1 MLSADLVIAT
11 GVAYVGLLFLIAYV
25 GERQTRNRPGGLLRS
40 PLIYTLSISVYCT
53 SWTFYGAV
61 GSAARNGLEFV
72 AIYLGPT
79 VVFVGW
85 WFVLRRLVRIS
96 HDQRITSVAD
106 LLSSRF
112 GKSSRL
118 AVLVTI
124 IAVIAIAPYIAL
136 QLKAITSSIQA
147 IAGTSEMARGRLA
160 GIDEVGL
167 ALGIAAGMAVFTIL
181 FGTRNVDAK
190 EQHHGVVAAIAFE
203 AVVKL
208 TAFVAVGV
216 FVLYMGGGFEPIFA
230 NAEAA
235 GIDIYSTD
243 TFGERWVAMTLLAA
257 AAIICLPRQF
267 QITVVEN
274 SDENQLRSA
283 AWAFPLYMLIM
294 SLFTLPIALYGLV
307 SMPAG
312 SNPDMFVLTL
322 PLAAGQEGLALF
334 AFIGGFSS
342 ATSMII
348 VESIALSIM
357 VSNHIVMPII
367 LRLTANEG
375 LGDRRGVSQLLLNS
389 RRFSIVLILSLGFA
403 YFYLTRDSDALA
415 PIGLISF
422 TGVAQFLPA
431 IIAALFWREASIKA
445 ATAAVAVGFVVWA
458 WSSFMP
464 SFESSSPV
472 VAAIMA
478 NGPWGVSWLRPE
490 ALFGLDGLDPL
501 VHAVFWS
508 LLLNT
513 ATLAI
518 GSLLS
523 TQSALER
530 IQANLFVN
538 VFSRTSG
545 REQNF
550 IRGSATANDLFF
562 VAQRVLG
569 EERAAAIFG
578 AEARAAGQGWAE
590 LEPSPAFIGRLERE
604 LAGSIGAAS
613 AHVMLSTVVSGDAI
627 SLEEVMQMAD
637 ETQQAI
643 EYSQQLEKTSAEL
656 RSTADQLAIANRQ
669 LRDLDQQKDDFLS
682 QVSHEVRTPMTAIR
696 AFSEILLDADDLE
709 GPEREKFVGT
719 IHQESLRLTS
729 LLDEILDLSALE
741 RGERIWENVPIDA
754 DAALDTALRVCEAL
768 ARQRGVTL
776 VTERRSGPAEVAG
789 EADRLSQVLINLL
802 TNAIK
807 YNGPRD
813 PTIRIRSWIENGR
826 FMAEIEDNGP
836 GIAPADRSKIFEK
849 FYRGRRAGDPQTGAG
864 LGLAISREIMA
875 RMDGTLD
882 LMLGSRP
889 GARFRVTVPL
899 IAGAQ
904 GPTETGG

>member
-11 GVAYVGLLFLIAYV
+11 AIAYVGLLFLIAYV
-25 GERQTRNRPGGLLRS
+25 GDRRTRNRPGGLLRS
-40 PLIYTLSISVYCT
+40 PLVYTLSISVYCT

-61 GSAARNGLEFV
+61 GSAARDGLEYL

-79 VVFVGW
+79 IVFVGW
-85 WFVLRRLVRIS
+85 WFILRRLVRIS
-96 HDQRITSVAD
+96 HEQRITSVAD

-118 AVLVTI
+118 AVLVTV

-136 QLKAITSSIQA
+136 QLKAVTSSIQA

-167 ALGIAAGMAVFTIL
+167 AFGVAAGMALFTIL

-208 TAFVAVGV
+208 TAFIAVGL
-216 FVLYMGGGFEPIFA
+216 FVLYAGGGFEPIFA
-230 NAEAA
+230 TAEAR
-235 GIDIYSTD
+235 GIDTYSSD
-243 TFGERWVAMTLLAA
+243 TFGTRWVAMNLLSF

-274 SDENQLRSA
+274 SDENHLRA
-283 AWAFPLYMLIM
+283 ASWAFPLYMLAM
-294 SLFTLPIALYGLV
+294 SLFTLPIALYGLTA
-307 SMPAG
+307 MPAG
-312 SNPDMFVLTL
+312 ANPDMFVLTL
-322 PLAAGQEGLALF
+322 PLSAGQDWLALF

-357 VSNHIVMPII
+357 VSNHIVMPMV
-367 LRLTANEG
+367 LRLAADARSGNG
-375 LGDRRGVSQLLLNS
+375 RGVSRLLLNS
-389 RRFSIVLILSLGFA
+389 RRFSIVLILGLGFT
-403 YFYLTRDSDALA
+403 YFFMTRDSDALA

-422 TGVAQFLPA
+422 AGVAQFLPA
-431 IIAALFWREASIKA
+431 ILAALFWREASIKA

-464 SFESSSPV
+464 SFQSSSAT

-478 NGPWGVSWLRPE
+478 EGPWSISWLRPE
-490 ALFGLDGLDPL
+490 ALFGLEGLDPL

-508 LLLNT
+508 LFLNC

-518 GSLLS
+518 VSLL
-523 TQSALER
+523 TNRSALER
-530 IQANLFVN
+530 LQANLFVN
-538 VFSRTSG
+538 VFGRPGGSG
-545 REQNF
+545 QSF

-569 EERAAAIFG
+569 DERAVALFS
-578 AEARAAGQGWAE
+578 AEASDTGRLWTDI
-590 LEPSPAFIGRLERE
+590 EPSPAFIGRLERE

-613 AHVMLSTVVSGDAI
+613 AHVMLSKVVSGDAI

-643 EYSQQLEKTSAEL
+643 EYSQRLEKTSAEL
-656 RSTADQLAIANRQ
+656 RSTAEQLEIANRQ
-669 LRDLDQQKDDFLS
+669 LRDLDQAKDDFLS

-696 AFSEILLDADDLE
+696 AFSEILLDTGELKGA
-709 GPEREKFVGT
+709 EREKFIST
-719 IHQESLRLTS
+719 IHKESLRLTT

-741 RGERIWENVPIDA
+741 RGERGWENQPVDA
-754 DAALDTALRVCEAL
+754 EAALDQAVQVCDAL
-768 ARQRGVTL
+768 ARQRGMEV
-776 VTERRSGPAEVAG
+776 RFASRAEAATVA
-789 EADRLSQVLINLL
+789 ADPDRLGQVLINLIS
-802 TNAIK
+802 NAIK
-807 YNGPRD
+807 YNSAEAPEVTVSSRV
-813 PTIRIRSWIENGR
+813 ENG
-826 FMAEIEDNGP
+826 EYCIEVSDNGP
-836 GIAPADRSKIFEK
+836 GIAKADYSKIFEK
-849 FYRGRRAGDPQTGAG
+849 FYRGRQAGPDQSGAG
-864 LGLAISREIMA
+864 LGLAISRQIVA
-875 RMDGTLD
+875 RMNGTLELVDGTK
-882 LMLGSRP
+882 R
-889 GARFRVTVPL
+889 GACFRVTLPL
-899 IAGAQ
+899 LR
-904 GPTETGG
+904 ETVV